1 MSMKIINQNDS
12 PMQVYSEEPWKCVA
26 KEVPEEYNGL
36 IRSTKEGET
45 CPAG

>member
-1 MSMKIINQNDS
+1 MKIINKKDS